1 MSENKKEKV
10 GIKILNGIINVLIAA
25 VLAVFVFVVINY

>member
-1 MSENKKEKV
+1 MNGENKQKLSTR
-10 GIKILNGIINVLIAA
+10 ILKGVLSAIIAA

>member
-1 MSENKKEKV
+1 MNGENKQKLSTR
-10 GIKILNGIINVLIAA
+10 ILNGVLSAIIAA